1 MGERG
6 IDRLIPSPV
15 GGNAKSRLHP
25 EYGPTKIEYD
35 KIADRVTA

>member
-1 MGERG
+1 MGKRR

-15 GGNAKSRLHP
+15 SRNAKSRLTP
-25 EYGPTKIEYD
+25 EHGATKIEYD